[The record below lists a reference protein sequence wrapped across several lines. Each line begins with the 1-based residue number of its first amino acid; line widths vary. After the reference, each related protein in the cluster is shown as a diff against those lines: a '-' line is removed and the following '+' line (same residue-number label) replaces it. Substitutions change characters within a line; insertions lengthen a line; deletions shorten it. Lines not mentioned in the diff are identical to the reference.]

1 MKLSTNFV
9 KDYIDIDVDVKTL
22 AEDMTRVGNE
32 YDEAGKLVD
41 ATKLVIGE
49 VKECKMH
56 PDSDHL
62 HVCKVDIGSEV
73 LNIVCGAP
81 NVREGLKVIVALDG
95 AVLPGVTVKAGGIV
109 EHDDKPRVIKRG
121 AIRGQES
128 NGMLCSLLELGIEHK
143 YVDEVDKTGIHE
155 LPADAPVGEDAI
167 KYLQMDDE
175 VVDFDL
181 TANRGDLL
189 SILGMAYELGAIY
202 DKKVKDIDLS
212 HSENSEDIN
221 DSFKVE
227 VNTENCSIFLARKVK
242 NIHIHESPI
251 FIKNRLIASGIR
263 PINNVVDISN
273 YVMLETGQPLHF
285 YDADTLK
292 DKIEVRMASEGE
304 KLFTLDG
311 KERTLSSEDIVISDG
326 EKAIGLAGVMG
337 GLDTEITDKTK
348 NVLIEAAIFDGVKIR
363 KTSKEILRSEA
374 SSRFEKGLDPNRTY
388 MAIER
393 ACKLLEEYADGEVV
407 GGTAKYDNSNLAN
420 REIEITFKKINDV
433 LGMVI
438 AKKDVLDVFRRL
450 EFDVIIDG
458 KKSDFT
464 ETEKDL
470 ENVEKIIV
478 SVPRRRGDVSIK
490 EDLIEEVGR
499 IYGVDNIVGRLPEMP
514 MKAGSYDKVT
524 RGIRNK
530 MVDLGLNETL
540 SYILV
545 NDKEAKYFTKDDTE
559 LVKLLDPMSE
569 DRNTL
574 RHSILPSLLKIYEY
588 NKARSNKDVSV
599 FEIGKAF
606 YKKGD
611 EYGEANKIAAL
622 MTGDFYLGVDNRKQV
637 DFYVIK
643 GIVEELLDYLG
654 YERRYSF
661 VIREG
666 QMPEELHPG
675 QSALISVNNDI
686 VGLIGRVHP
695 SLEKEA
701 VYVFEIDLDKLLS
714 KKVGK
719 MKYKEVSK
727 FPSVKKDLAVVVGR
741 DVTSEEVATLI
752 KKAAGS
758 NLSKIDVFDVYT
770 GKGIE
775 ENKKSIAYSLT
786 FERMDRTLTDE
797 EINNSLAK
805 IIEMLEKKIGAELRK

>member
-1 MKLSTNFV
+1 MKLSKNFV
-9 KDYIDIDVDVKTL
+9 KDYVDIDVDIKEL

-32 YDEAGKLVD
+32 YDSAGKLLD
-41 ATKLVIGE
+41 ATNLVIGE
-49 VKECKMH
+49 VKECEMH

-62 HVCKVDIGSEV
+62 HVCKVDIGREV

-81 NVREGLKVIVALDG
+81 NVRKGLKVIVALDG
-95 AVLPGVTVKAGGIV
+95 AVLPGVTVKAAGGI
-109 EHDDKPRVIKRG
+109 EKDDKPRIIKRSMV
-121 AIRGQES
+121 RGQES
-128 NGMLCSLLELGIEHK
+128 NGMLCSMLELGLEHK
-143 YVDEVDKTGIHE
+143 YADEVDKTGIHE
-155 LPADAPVGEDAI
+155 LPSDAPVGEDPIA
-167 KYLQMDDE
+167 YMGMDDE

-202 DKKVKDIDLS
+202 DKDVKDIDLS
-212 HSENSEDIN
+212 HKENSENIN

-227 VNTENCSIFLARKVK
+227 VNTDNCSIFLARKVK
-242 NIHIHESPI
+242 NIKIGESPAY
-251 FIKNRLIASGIR
+251 IKNRLIASGIR

-292 DKIEVRMASEGE
+292 GKIEVRMAKKDE

-311 KERTLSSEDIVISDG
+311 KERTLSNEDIVISDG
-326 EKAIGLAGVMG
+326 ERAIGLAGVMG
-337 GLDTEITDKTK
+337 GLDTEITDSTK
-348 NVLIEAAIFDGVKIR
+348 NVLIESAIFDGVKIR

-388 MAIER
+388 MALER
-393 ACKLLEEYADGEVV
+393 AAKLLEEYASGEVV
-407 GGTAKYDNSNLAN
+407 GGIAKYDKENLKN
-420 REIEITFKKINDV
+420 REIEISFKNINDV
-433 LGMVI
+433 LGMNI

-450 EFDVIIDG
+450 KFEVYIDG
-458 KKSDFT
+458 KKSEFK
-464 ETEKDL
+464 EQEKDL
-470 ENVEKIIV
+470 ETIEKITV
-478 SVPRRRGDVSIK
+478 SVPRRRGDISIK

-559 LVKLLDPMSE
+559 LVSLLDPMTE
-569 DRNTL
+569 ERNTL

-588 NKARSNKDVSV
+588 NKARSNKDVSI

-606 YKKGD
+606 YKKGE
-611 EYGEANKIAAL
+611 EYGETNKIAAL
-622 MTGDFYLGVDNRKQV
+622 MTGDYYLGIGSKKQV

-654 YERRYSF
+654 YGNRYSF
-661 VIREG
+661 VIKEDK
-666 QMPEELHPG
+666 MPEEVHPG
-675 QSALISVNNDI
+675 QTALISVNNDI
-686 VGLIGRVHP
+686 VGLVGRVHP
-695 SLEKEA
+695 ALEKEA
-701 VYVFEIDLDKLLS
+701 VYVLEIDLDKLLD

-719 MKYKEVSK
+719 MKYKEISK
-727 FPSVKKDLAVVVGR
+727 FPSVKKDLAVVV
-741 DVTSEEVATLI
+741 DKNVTAEEIAVLI
-752 KKAAGS
+752 KKAGGS
-758 NLSKIDVFDVYT
+758 SLSKIEAFDVYT
-770 GKGIE
+770 GKGID

-786 FERMDRTLTDE
+786 FEKMDRTLTDE
-797 EINNSLAK
+797 EISQSMEK
-805 IIEMLEKKIGAELRK
+805 IVEMLNKKIGAELRK